1 MAQIVR
7 ARWLIEKAPMNASP
21 SSVAAFPATLARLA
35 RPLPPALIEAMAN
48 RLLKRLVT
56 THPGLFE
63 RLDDY
68 RNRRFAFLPSDLPF
82 GFVVDPVKPSLR
94 VFSKSTP
101 FAADA
106 AVEGP
111 LFLLLALLE
120 GRLDADAFFF
130 SRELT
135 VTGDM
140 EAMLA
145 LRNALDDTGI
155 DLTRDLA
162 VFAGPFSG
170 AATRAMVEIRKRVL
184 KEKPPLWN

>member
-1 MAQIVR
+1 
-7 ARWLIEKAPMNASP
+7 MNASP
-21 SSVAAFPATLARLA
+21 SSVATFPATLARLV
-35 RPLPPALIEAMAN
+35 RPLPPALVEAIAN
-48 RLLKRLVT
+48 RLLKRLVEA
-56 THPGLFE
+56 HPGLFE

-68 RNRRFAFLPSDLPF
+68 RLRRFAFLPSDLPF
-82 GFVVDPVKPSLR
+82 GFVVDPAKQTLR

-101 FAADA
+101 FTADA

-111 LFLLLALLE
+111 LFLLLALME

-145 LRNALDDTGI
+145 MRNALDDTGI

-162 VFAGPFSG
+162 GFAGPLSG
-170 AATRAMVEIRKRVL
+170 AANRAMIEIRKRVL
-184 KEKPPLWN
+184 KESPPLWN

>member
-1 MAQIVR
+1 
-7 ARWLIEKAPMNASP
+7 MNASV
-21 SSVAAFPATLARLA
+21 SSVSVFPATLARLVS
-35 RPLPPALIEAMAN
+35 PLPTALIEPIAN
-48 RLLKRLVT
+48 RLLKRLIG
-56 THPGLFE
+56 THPRLFE

-68 RNRRFAFLPSDLPF
+68 RAKRFAFLPTDLPF
-82 GFVVDPVKPSLR
+82 CFVVDPGELRLR

-101 FAADA
+101 FASDA

-130 SRELT
+130 SRELA

-145 LRNALDDTGI
+145 MRNALDDTGI

-162 VFAGPFSG
+162 GFAGPF
-170 AATRAMVEIRKRVL
+170 ARTATLAMVEIRKRVL